1 MKIIKANINGQ
12 ELTVLNETEVLTVE
26 KSVNAVKV
34 EATFSEE
41 WDSLI
46 KTGYFKNQK
55 TRRIYSQLFAEDGS
69 CVVPHEAV
77 DNTGYVYFSVA
88 GTGENV
94 RLTTTKGVFFNR
106 ETVYG
111 GEESDP
117 TPSEVDQIKLY
128 AQQAQQ
134 NAETAQG
141 IAEDIQERADN
152 GDFNGAPGPQGEPG
166 PQGPQGPQGE
176 QGPPGEQG
184 PQGEPG
190 PQGPQGETGP
200 QGPPGEQ
207 GPQGPQGESGPQGP
221 QGEPGPQGPQGEQGP
236 PGENYVLTEQDKKDI
251 ADIVKVFNG
260 QKLTIFCPQNSDEAL
275 EDMNKIM
282 SNFSQLAPIWFI
294 PLYDDTDMGF
304 SYGSGMMM
312 IDSGTG
318 STDDAIIVPWCY
330 SEVPLTQNIINQINE
345 CIEFTEDFNKYNK
358 FIKSDAPSSAN
369 YGGVVCDVY
378 DSAGGIFFRELMP
391 TEIILSGTIY
401 AKSPRL
407 KIYIGSTSY
416 SINPSISSLFNT
428 EDALVTFN
436 MRIMAAGKEI
446 FYVVNCSNQDD
457 LSHCEGGY
465 IKGPDSGIQ
474 DVIIP
479 SDISINY
486 LLAKR

>member
-1 MKIIKANINGQ
+1 MITRIIKTNIVGQ
-12 ELTVLNETEVLTVE
+12 ELTVLNEIEVQTVE
-26 KSVNAVKV
+26 KSVNCVSV

-46 KTGYFKNQK
+46 KTGYFKNQE
-55 TRRIYSQLFAEDGS
+55 TGQIYSQLFDENGF
-69 CVVPHEAV
+69 CKVPHEAI

-88 GTGENV
+88 GTGENI
-94 RLTTTKGVFFNR
+94 RLTTTKGRFFNR
-106 ETVYG
+106 TTVYG
-111 GEESDP
+111 GEKSDP

-128 AQQAQQ
+128 AQQAQKS
-134 NAETAQG
+134 AETAQN
-141 IAEDIQERADN
+141 IADDIQERADN
-152 GDFNGAPGPQGEPG
+152 GDFDGAPGPQGERG
-166 PQGPQGPQGE
+166 PM
-176 QGPPGEQG
+176 G

-190 PQGPQGETGP
+190 AQGV
-200 QGPPGEQ
+200 
-207 GPQGPQGESGPQGP
+207 
-221 QGEPGPQGPQGEQGP
+221 PGPQGPRGEQGP

-428 EDALVTFN
+428 EDAIVSFN

-446 FYVVNCSNQDD
+446 FFEVNCSNQDD

>member
-12 ELTVLNETEVLTVE
+12 ELTVLNETEVQTVE

-166 PQGPQGPQGE
+166 PP
-176 QGPPGEQG
+176 
-184 PQGEPG
+184 
-190 PQGPQGETGP
+190 
-200 QGPPGEQ
+200 
-207 GPQGPQGESGPQGP
+207 
-221 QGEPGPQGPQGEQGP
+221 GPQGEQGP
-236 PGENYVLTEQDKKDI
+236 PGENYVLTEQDKREI
-251 ADIVKVFNG
+251 ADIVKVLNG

-391 TEIILSGTIY
+391 TEIIFSGTIY

-428 EDALVTFN
+428 EDAIVSFN

-446 FYVVNCSNQDD
+446 FFEVNCSNQDD

>member
-1 MKIIKANINGQ
+1 MITRIIKTNIVGQ
-12 ELTVLNETEVLTVE
+12 ELTVSNETEVLTVE

-46 KTGYFKNQK
+46 KTGYFKNQ
-55 TRRIYSQLFAEDGS
+55 TTGQIHSQLFAEDGS
-69 CVVPHEAV
+69 CTVPHEAI

-88 GTGENV
+88 GTGENI
-94 RLTTTKGVFFNR
+94 RLTTTKGRFFNR
-106 ETVYG
+106 TTVYG
-111 GEESDP
+111 GEKSDP

-128 AQQAQQ
+128 AQQAQKS
-134 NAETAQG
+134 AETAQN
-141 IAEDIQERADN
+141 IAESVQTRADN

-166 PQGPQGPQGE
+166 PQGPQGVQGR
-176 QGPPGEQG
+176 
-184 PQGEPG
+184 QGEPG
-190 PQGPQGETGP
+190 PQGPQG
-200 QGPPGEQ
+200 
-207 GPQGPQGESGPQGP
+207 PQGET
-221 QGEPGPQGPQGEQGP
+221 GP
-236 PGENYVLTEQDKKDI
+236 PGENYVLTEQDKKEI
-251 ADIVKVFNG
+251 ADIVKVLNG

-275 EDMNKIM
+275 EDMNEIM

-294 PLYDDTDMGF
+294 PVYDDSDMGL

-330 SEVPLTQNIINQINE
+330 SEKPLTSDLITNINK
-345 CIEFTEDFNKYNK
+345 CIKFTEDFNKYNK
-358 FIKSDAPSSAN
+358 FIKADEPSSAN
-369 YGGVVCDVY
+369 YDGVVCGVY

-391 TEIILSGTIY
+391 TEIILSGTVY

-407 KIYIGSTSY
+407 RIYIGTTSY

-428 EDALVTFN
+428 EDAIVLFN

-446 FYVVNCSNQDD
+446 FFEVNCSNQDD

-465 IKGPDSGIQ
+465 IKGPDGGIQ
-474 DVIIP
+474 SVIIP

>member
-1 MKIIKANINGQ
+1 MITKIIKTNIVGQ
-12 ELTVLNETEVLTVE
+12 ELTVLNETEVQMVE

-46 KTGYFKNQK
+46 KTGYFKNQE
-55 TRRIYSQLFAEDGS
+55 TGQIYSQLFAEDGS

-77 DNTGYVYFSVA
+77 DNSGYVYFSVA

-106 ETVYG
+106 ATVYG

-128 AQQAQQ
+128 AQQAQKS
-134 NAETAQG
+134 AETAQG

-152 GDFNGAPGPQGEPG
+152 GDFDGAPGPQGERG
-166 PQGPQGPQGE
+166 PM
-176 QGPPGEQG
+176 G

-190 PQGPQGETGP
+190 AQGV
-200 QGPPGEQ
+200 
-207 GPQGPQGESGPQGP
+207 
-221 QGEPGPQGPQGEQGP
+221 PGPQGPRGEQGP

-251 ADIVKVFNG
+251 ADIVKIFNG
-260 QKLTIFCPQNSDEAL
+260 QKLTTFCPQNSDEAL

-330 SEVPLTQNIINQINE
+330 SEVPLTLNIINQINE

-428 EDALVTFN
+428 EDTIVSFN

-446 FYVVNCSNQDD
+446 FFEVNCSNQDD

-474 DVIIP
+474 DVTIP

>member
-1 MKIIKANINGQ
+1 MITRIIKTNIVGQ
-12 ELTVLNETEVLTVE
+12 ELTVLNEIEVQTVE
-26 KSVNAVKV
+26 KSVNCVSV

-46 KTGYFKNQK
+46 KTGYFKNQE
-55 TRRIYSQLFAEDGS
+55 TGQIYSQLFDENGF
-69 CVVPHEAV
+69 CKVPHEAI

-88 GTGENV
+88 GTGENL
-94 RLTTTKGVFFNR
+94 RLTTTKGRFFNR
-106 ETVYG
+106 ATVYG
-111 GEESDP
+111 GEKSDP
-117 TPSEVDQIKLY
+117 TPSEIDQIKLY

-134 NAETAQG
+134 SAETAQG

-152 GDFNGAPGPQGEPG
+152 GDFNGALGPQGEPG
-166 PQGPQGPQGE
+166 PPGPQGE
-176 QGPPGEQG
+176 QGA
-184 PQGEPG
+184 
-190 PQGPQGETGP
+190 T
-200 QGPPGEQ
+200 
-207 GPQGPQGESGPQGP
+207 
-221 QGEPGPQGPQGEQGP
+221 GPQGPQGEQGP

-251 ADIVKVFNG
+251 AEIVKGLSG

-275 EDMNKIM
+275 EDMNEIM

-294 PLYDDTDMGF
+294 PLYDDIDMGF

-479 SDISINY
+479 SDFSINY